1 MNNAKCSSRR
11 GGGEKSPL
19 SRDASVNKNV
29 TTIESQNSLRVAGK
43 NNDYEI
49 DLDMLRKERIRIARK
64 EKENRVK
71 PRDRNRRLRFKHIKL
86 SRKKNSSIKDVTI
99 VCRTLSFVM
108 T

>member
-29 TTIESQNSLRVAGK
+29 TTIESRNSLSVAGK

-86 SRKKNSSIKDVTI
+86 SRKKKQFDKRRDN
-99 VCRTLSFVM
+99 CM
-108 T
+108 